1 MEGIKVRS
9 GSVSI
14 SNYLHNNFFILQ
26 LFIFEIKIRTKKRK
40 PIWWGIIFVFFYY
53 LFSSFLHFHFHFLSF
68 FVCDSRKINVCE
80 VREENY
86 TCVKKHYN
94 GFWLKVKGLFFF
106 ECIALIS

>member
-40 PIWWGIIFVFFYY
+40 PIWWGIIFVFF
-53 LFSSFLHFHFHFLSF
+53 LLSF
-68 FVCDSRKINVCE
+68 QLIPSFSFSFFIIF
-80 VREENY
+80 
-86 TCVKKHYN
+86 CV
-94 GFWLKVKGLFFF
+94 
-106 ECIALIS
+106 